1 MIVLTHLDGSKIAVN
16 PSHILTIIEAPDTVV
31 SLTNGE
37 TILVQDAL
45 EDVIE
50 KAVHHARRCAAA
62 PADRI
67 AF

>member
-16 PSHILTIIEAPDTVV
+16 PSHIVTIIEAPDTVV
-31 SLTNGE
+31 TLATGE
-37 TILVQDAL
+37 TILIQEGV

-50 KAVHHARRCAAA
+50 KTVHHIRRCNAA

-67 AF
+67 CF